1 MAGQELMTIV
11 GIVIILGAAL
21 VPLFIAIALGVRA
34 TRIGCRISGWSL
46 FALVAMFVLL
56 SVQPHNVP
64 KLTDG
69 QAFSLPGDYQDH
81 VEYGWPFGFWRYFQ
95 DPEWNTMR
103 NQIDLRGVAVD
114 GILWGYYALV
124 AMVPA
129 GIHRIRNKRTK
140 TAANQAVHAIG
151 AAAP

>member
-1 MAGQELMTIV
+1 M
-11 GIVIILGAAL
+11 GIVIILGAVL

-69 QAFSLPGDYQDH
+69 QAFSLPGDYHDH
-81 VEYGWPFGFWRYFQ
+81 VAYGWPFGFWRRFQ
-95 DPEWNTMR
+95 DPKLNTMR
-103 NQIDLRGVAVD
+103 NQIDLRGVAVA
-114 GILWGYYALV
+114 GIFWGYYAFV
-124 AMVPA
+124 AVVPA
-129 GIHRIRNKRTK
+129 GIQLIRNKRMK
-140 TAANQAVHAIG
+140 TAANQASQAIG
-151 AAAP
+151 ATRLER